1 MKKTMNIQFK
11 DLENKT
17 ADDKI
22 QLYLTR
28 VEQLYRS
35 IQQWLTD
42 ENLIIESH
50 TVETTEKLGTYKIIQ
65 LSIKTPT
72 GKWIALVK
80 PNGASV
86 IGGEGIIEIEG
97 LLAGKEYLLYMR
109 KPHLKMDVS
118 LYKGINQDGWYW
130 IEDTRRNLAHKLD
143 KSLLL
148 DIITLVSDYEF

>member
-1 MKKTMNIQFK
+1 MDIEFK
-11 DLENKT
+11 RLENQRATEK
-17 ADDKI
+17 KI
-22 QLYLTR
+22 QLYLKR
-28 VEQLYRS
+28 VEQLYIS
-35 IQQWLTD
+35 IQQWLT
-42 ENLIIESH
+42 EANLIFESNC
-50 TVETTEKLGTYKIIQ
+50 VEITEKLGIYQVTQ
-65 LSIKTPT
+65 LSIKTST
-72 GKWIALVK
+72 GKWLALIK

-109 KPHLKMDVS
+109 KPHPKMGVS

-130 IEDTRRNLAHKLD
+130 IEDTRRNRAHLLD